1 MFSHNKRDNLP
12 IVNYCSFILT
22 GIFSILYCAEKICE
36 GEFIF
41 IDFSDYG
48 LFVLIFLMSIFII
61 FIGALQLRTALR
73 HLGREIES
81 NDQKPIAHKLIELF
95 WYPDE
100 YYDRKNNHT
109 LFNKIKRYIGFLII
123 FISVYLFMVIT
134 FFASNR
140 LSLLEIII
148 RIVAMLYILMCCR
161 KYLM

>member
-12 IVNYCSFILT
+12 IVNTCSFILT
-22 GIFSILYCAEKICE
+22 GMLSILYCAEKICE

-48 LFVLIFLMSIFII
+48 LLVLIFLMSIFII

-100 YYDRKNNHT
+100 YYERKNNHT
-109 LFNKIKRYIGFLII
+109 RFNKIKHYIGL
-123 FISVYLFMVIT
+123 
-134 FFASNR
+134 
-140 LSLLEIII
+140 
-148 RIVAMLYILMCCR
+148 
-161 KYLM
+161 

>member
-1 MFSHNKRDNLP
+1 MFNNKG
-12 IVNYCSFILT
+12 
-22 GIFSILYCAEKICE
+22 GIS
-36 GEFIF
+36 FIF
-41 IDFSDYG
+41 ILVGIISVFYCIKRIYEGDFLLINFSDCG
-48 LFVLIFLMSIFII
+48 LLFLFLMTSIFII
-61 FIGALQLRTALR
+61 FAELKKMG
-73 HLGREIES
+73 S
-81 NDQKPIAHKLIELF
+81 NATENRKGLFIFKIIKSF

>member
-1 MFSHNKRDNLP
+1 MP
-12 IVNYCSFILT
+12 
-22 GIFSILYCAEKICE
+22 YCAEKICE

-48 LFVLIFLMSIFII
+48 LLVLIFLMSIFII

-100 YYDRKNNHT
+100 YYERKNNHT
-109 LFNKIKRYIGFLII
+109 RFNKIKHYIGLLII
-123 FISVYLFMVIT
+123 VISVFLVGVVFFYWNQSILF
-134 FFASNR
+134 
-140 LSLLEIII
+140 EIII
-148 RIVAMLYILMCCR
+148 KISILMNIIVYCR

>member
-1 MFSHNKRDNLP
+1 MFNNKG
-12 IVNYCSFILT
+12 
-22 GIFSILYCAEKICE
+22 GIS
-36 GEFIF
+36 FIF
-41 IDFSDYG
+41 ILVGIISVFYCIKRIYEGDFLLINFSDCG
-48 LFVLIFLMSIFII
+48 LLFLFLMTSIFII
-61 FIGALQLRTALR
+61 FAGLFLIYTELKKMG
-73 HLGREIES
+73 S
-81 NDQKPIAHKLIELF
+81 NATENRKGLFIFKIIKSF

-148 RIVAMLYILMCCR
+148 RIVAMLYILMCCM

>member
-1 MFSHNKRDNLP
+1 MFNNKG
-12 IVNYCSFILT
+12 
-22 GIFSILYCAEKICE
+22 GIS
-36 GEFIF
+36 FIF
-41 IDFSDYG
+41 ILVGIISVFYCIKRIYEGDF
-48 LFVLIFLMSIFII
+48 LLLFLMASIFII
-61 FIGALQLRTALR
+61 FAGLFLIYTELKKMG
-73 HLGREIES
+73 S
-81 NDQKPIAHKLIELF
+81 NATENRKGLFIFKIIKSF

>member
-1 MFSHNKRDNLP
+1 MGSNATENRKGL
-12 IVNYCSFILT
+12 
-22 GIFSILYCAEKICE
+22 
-36 GEFIF
+36 FIF
-41 IDFSDYG
+41 K
-48 LFVLIFLMSIFII
+48 II
-61 FIGALQLRTALR
+61 K
-73 HLGREIES
+73 S
-81 NDQKPIAHKLIELF
+81 F

-100 YYDRKNNHT
+100 HYDRKNNHT

>member
-48 LFVLIFLMSIFII
+48 LLVLIFLMSIFII

-100 YYDRKNNHT
+100 YYERKNNHT
-109 LFNKIKRYIGFLII
+109 RFNKIKHYISGMTLLLCL
-123 FISVYLFMVIT
+123 FISF
-134 FFASNR
+134 
-140 LSLLEIII
+140 LLKKIWKIEKMSWQKFKNI
-148 RIVAMLYILMCCR
+148 LY
-161 KYLM
+161 

>member
-1 MFSHNKRDNLP
+1 MFSHNKRDNLA

-48 LFVLIFLMSIFII
+48 LLVLIFLMSIFII

-100 YYDRKNNHT
+100 Y
-109 LFNKIKRYIGFLII
+109 
-123 FISVYLFMVIT
+123 
-134 FFASNR
+134 
-140 LSLLEIII
+140 LSLIHI
-148 RIVAMLYILMCCR
+148 
-161 KYLM
+161 

>member
-12 IVNYCSFILT
+12 IVNTCSFILT
-22 GIFSILYCAEKICE
+22 GMLSILYCAEKICE

-48 LFVLIFLMSIFII
+48 LLVLIFLMSIFII
-61 FIGALQLRTALR
+61 FIGTLQLRTALR

-81 NDQKPIAHKLIELF
+81 NDQKPIAHKLMKLF

-100 YYDRKNNHT
+100 YYERKNNHT
-109 LFNKIKRYIGFLII
+109 RFNKIKHYIGLLII
-123 FISVYLFMVIT
+123 VISIFLVGVVFFYWNQSILF
-134 FFASNR
+134 
-140 LSLLEIII
+140 EIII
-148 RIVAMLYILMCCR
+148 KISILMNIMVYCR